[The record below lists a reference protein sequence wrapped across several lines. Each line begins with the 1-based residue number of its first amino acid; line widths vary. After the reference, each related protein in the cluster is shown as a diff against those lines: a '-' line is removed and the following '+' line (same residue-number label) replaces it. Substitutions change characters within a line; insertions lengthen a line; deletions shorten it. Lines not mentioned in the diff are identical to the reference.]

1 MEKDI
6 KINEGLISTCN
17 DDYLNAMSLVK
28 EKLNIYLEEPKVFSN
43 EYVLGTPGFKDNLRD
58 NLKRALAII
67 FDFVAVYK
75 KYEVN
80 ENIKNILEKARN
92 IYSILEEALVNINE
106 DVLKSLREIRAIEFK

>member
-1 MEKDI
+1 
-6 KINEGLISTCN
+6 NEGLISTCN
-17 DDYLNAMSLVK
+17 DDYLNAVSLVK

-43 EYVLGTPGFKDNLRD
+43 EYVLGTLGFKDNLRD

-92 IYSILEEALVNINE
+92 IYAILEEAQGNINE
-106 DVLKSLREIRAIEFK
+106 DVLKSLKEIRAIEFK

>member
-6 KINEGLISTCN
+6 KINEGLISICN

-43 EYVLGTPGFKDNLRD
+43 EYVLGTPGFKENLRD
-58 NLKRALAII
+58 NLKRSLTII
-67 FDFVAVYK
+67 FDFVTVYK

-80 ENIKNILEKARN
+80 EKIKNILEKARN
-92 IYSILEEALVNINE
+92 IYAILEDALLNINE
-106 DVLKSLREIRAIEFK
+106 DVLKSLKEIREIEYK

>member
-17 DDYLNAMSLVK
+17 DDYLNAVSLVK

-58 NLKRALAII
+58 NLKRALAI
-67 FDFVAVYK
+67 
-75 KYEVN
+75 
-80 ENIKNILEKARN
+80 KNILEKARN
-92 IYSILEEALVNINE
+92 IYAILEEAQGNINE
-106 DVLKSLREIRAIEFK
+106 DVLKSLKEIRAIEFK

>member
-17 DDYLNAMSLVK
+17 DDYLNAVSLVK

-43 EYVLGTPGFKDNLRD
+43 EYVLGTLGFKDNLRD

-92 IYSILEEALVNINE
+92 IYAILEEAQGNINE
-106 DVLKSLREIRAIEFK
+106 DVLKSLKEIRAIEFK

>member
-17 DDYLNAMSLVK
+17 DDYLNAVSLVK

-75 KYEVN
+75 K
-80 ENIKNILEKARN
+80 IRSKWKH
-92 IYSILEEALVNINE
+92 
-106 DVLKSLREIRAIEFK
+106 KKHLRKG

>member
-17 DDYLNAMSLVK
+17 DDYLNSMSLVK
-28 EKLNIYLEEPKVFSN
+28 RKIKYILVEEPKVFSN

-92 IYSILEEALVNINE
+92 IYAILRRSTR
-106 DVLKSLREIRAIEFK
+106 KY